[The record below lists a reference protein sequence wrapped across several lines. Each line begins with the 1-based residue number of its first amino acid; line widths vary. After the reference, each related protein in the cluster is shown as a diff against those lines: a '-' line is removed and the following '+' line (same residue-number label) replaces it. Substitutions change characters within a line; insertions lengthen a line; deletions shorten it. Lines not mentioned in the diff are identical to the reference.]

1 MPTAFVA
8 RAEGL
13 SYLISLQTAVF
24 IYACRQEQIALKD
37 IVRNLQAGD
46 AAVVLLDFHMKA
58 QESLTNIER
67 GLNAMREE
75 INTKLGVINT
85 QLEALL
91 GHDVLKYI
99 AVQVRRFLDGFSRL
113 RQEVYVESKL
123 LEEGTLKDFKED
135 ATNTANPAITTL
147 RKLWVDKLELKSL
160 SDEELKSRG
169 IDAALLTGA
178 AGMCTCCFVYSLKV
192 IAQVVAKA
200 HSRRF
205 SDASLL

>member
-1 MPTAFVA
+1 
-8 RAEGL
+8 
-13 SYLISLQTAVF
+13 
-24 IYACRQEQIALKD
+24 
-37 IVRNLQAGD
+37 
-46 AAVVLLDFHMKA
+46 MKA

-99 AVQVRRFLDGFSRL
+99 AVQVRRFLDGFARL

-147 RKLWVDKLELKSL
+147 RKLWVDKLELKPL

-169 IDAALLTGA
+169 IDAVLLTGA